1 MLVVS
6 TMQFKKRASITVPGR
21 PSNKVGLRYMR
32 PLQKLCLAKNEK
44 LLSSS
49 IKNLRENL
57 TDLIF

>member
-1 MLVVS
+1 MS
-6 TMQFKKRASITVPGR
+6 NNNKNNNKKEG
-21 PSNKVGLRYMR
+21 NKGENNKNKINNKT
-32 PLQKLCLAKNEK
+32 QKQSKNEK